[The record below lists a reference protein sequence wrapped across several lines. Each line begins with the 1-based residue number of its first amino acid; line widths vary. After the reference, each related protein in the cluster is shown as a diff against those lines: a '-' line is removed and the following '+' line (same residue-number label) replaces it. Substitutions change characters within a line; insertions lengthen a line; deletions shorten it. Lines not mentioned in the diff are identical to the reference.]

1 MRIKLHLYWL
11 EKNWQNRGYSMN
23 YNLVV
28 DLEEKTFCTFTNS
41 TYCYEYPEDIEVKRK
56 IDISNYVDY
65 LKERG
70 FREEKA

>member
-28 DLEEKTFCTFTNS
+28 DLEEKTFRTFTNS

-56 IDISNYVDY
+56 IDIFNYVDY